1 MSESG
6 CKAIY
11 YGVESVNNEILRY
24 YGKNIDSQK
33 VERAVKLA
41 KKYKLKVICSFI
53 IGAPMERKEDMKA
66 TLNFALKLDPDYAQ
80 FSLLTHYPGTEV
92 YEEAKIKGWILSEN
106 FDEYTAAKPVLK
118 NYFMTPEDLSNFL
131 KYCYLRF

>member
-1 MSESG
+1 
-6 CKAIY
+6 
-11 YGVESVNNEILRY
+11 
-24 YGKNIDSQK
+24 
-33 VERAVKLA
+33 
-41 KKYKLKVICSFI
+41 
-53 IGAPMERKEDMKA
+53 MERKEDMKA

-131 KYCYLRF
+131 KYCYLRFYLRPKFLFRELKNGNLRIILEIIKKVLGM